1 MAQIRPYLHSERW
14 HRWRLTDEQ
23 SKSDAWQ
30 RPHQPHQLR
39 NEQGSTP
46 ELLRGGLGETWDL
59 LGSKYSYMLIGKNAS
74 TWMYEF
80 LSGVS
85 EVKYG
90 NSILTSP
97 YDYRVPDASRLPTYI
112 VILRDPVDRWCSAIT
127 EFLVNSRKFR
137 EGIESIE
144 RPWDLDNREIL
155 DLLFGHAEFDWH
167 TTPQVDFLDGLDTD
181 QCIFFKLDQE
191 FENTMRRFV
200 EKELKIPTNDVII
213 RDIMY
218 NTSERKSHQAI
229 RKVIDFEIKTHPRYH
244 NQIKAYYAMD
254 IKLFNSV
261 KFYE

>member
-1 MAQIRPYLHSERW
+1 MRIGSV
-14 HRWRLTDEQ
+14 
-23 SKSDAWQ
+23 
-30 RPHQPHQLR
+30 R

-46 ELLRGGLGETWDL
+46 ALFRGGLGEAWDL
-59 LGSKYSYMLIGKNAS
+59 LGSKYSYLRIPKNAS
-74 TWMYEF
+74 TWMTA
-80 LSGVS
+80 LLRGVS

-90 NSILTSP
+90 NAINRFGDPLVISPYDPDASQLPQSSPIHILTSP
-97 YDYRVPDASRLPTYI
+97 YDYRVPDASRLPQTYI

-127 EFLVNSRKFR
+127 EFLVNNRKFR
-137 EGIESIE
+137 EGIES
-144 RPWDLDNREIL
+144 WDLDNREIL

-167 TTPQVDFLDGLDTD
+167 TKPQVDFLDGLDTD

>member
-1 MAQIRPYLHSERW
+1 MRIGSV
-14 HRWRLTDEQ
+14 
-23 SKSDAWQ
+23 
-30 RPHQPHQLR
+30 R

-46 ELLRGGLGETWDL
+46 ALFRGGLGEAWDL
-59 LGSKYSYMLIGKNAS
+59 LGSKYSYLRIPKNAS
-74 TWMYEF
+74 TWMHEF

-90 NSILTSP
+90 NSRLTSPYDYRLDYGSRLRIGSPGILTSP
-97 YDYRVPDASRLPTYI
+97 YDYRVPDASRLPQTYI

-127 EFLVNSRKFR
+127 EFLVNNRKFR
-137 EGIESIE
+137 EGIES
-144 RPWDLDNREIL
+144 WDLDNREIL

-167 TTPQVDFLDGLDTD
+167 TKPQVDFLDGLDTD

-213 RDIMY
+213 RDKFY
-218 NTSERKSHQAI
+218 NTSEKKSHQAI

>member
-90 NSILTSP
+90 NSRLTSPYDYRLDYGSRLRIGSPGILTSP

-127 EFLVNSRKFR
+127 EFLVNSRKFSV
-137 EGIESIE
+137 GKKSS
-144 RPWDLDNREIL
+144 L
-155 DLLFGHAEFDWH
+155 
-167 TTPQVDFLDGLDTD
+167 T
-181 QCIFFKLDQE
+181 
-191 FENTMRRFV
+191 
-200 EKELKIPTNDVII
+200 ELQKYTN
-213 RDIMY
+213 
-218 NTSERKSHQAI
+218 
-229 RKVIDFEIKTHPRYH
+229 
-244 NQIKAYYAMD
+244 
-254 IKLFNSV
+254 
-261 KFYE
+261 